1 MSSTVSQHTGC
12 FFLSSLSVVGVIDPP
27 CKGGISTVHTHT
39 YTQSSPHHTT
49 LFGFSVPQNKA
60 IFHSLLLLFFVI
72 IFRKLI
78 FFRLLY
84 SHWTLPNPQKKKK
97 KEKQENKQKM
107 MSWRVTR
114 QSFLIGSTLSR
125 KIWKTNLLILPDVV
139 CPL

>member
-12 FFLSSLSVVGVIDPP
+12 FFFHLYLSWASLTLLA
-27 CKGGISTVHTHT
+27 KGGSLLSTHTH
-39 YTQSSPHHTT
+39 PHNLHHTT
-49 LFGFSVPQNKA
+49 LLGFSVPQNKA